1 MAKTAAN
8 VPVTVVPGGDSYL
21 NDART
26 KALCAQALKARP
38 DAELI
43 ELDATSADQYAF
55 DEAVSPSLL
64 SDVAVVKLVN
74 LQNADEK
81 LAEALVTYTKQ
92 AAKDPNGSSVVICQ
106 HEGGVKGRKIIDQL
120 VKAGARKEDV
130 PDLKKPDAQLN
141 FVLGEFEK
149 RGRRVEPMAAQQLV
163 SVLGGKTGELA
174 AMCEQLCFDFDDN
187 PMGLDCVNQYL
198 TANPQVTGFAV
209 ADKAVEGKT
218 AEAIVMMRAAVEQGT
233 DPIALIGALAMKL
246 RTIAKAS
253 AVRAGTIS
261 QAEAKT
267 NPWVLKNAMRQLGGW
282 TSAGLAHCIRM
293 LAWADEQ
300 SKTNGGD
307 PVYALE
313 RCIDGK
319 TTFAQGFGAGL
330 DITEPIVSPTFTI
343 ARELDGH
350 FADGTPA
357 HLVHVDAYRLGGS
370 AYAPG
375 QDAIGRLL
383 DELESLGLDEE
394 LEDPGEN
401 TVVLM
406 EWGEQMATA
415 LAPERLEIHIDRPLN
430 TVSTDETS
438 RADNELTSNGT
449 RTVAFVPVGK
459 RWAAFDLQ

>member
-1 MAKTAAN
+1 M
-8 VPVTVVPGGDSYL
+8 Y
-21 NDART
+21 
-26 KALCAQALKARP
+26 
-38 DAELI
+38 
-43 ELDATSADQYAF
+43 
-55 DEAVSPSLL
+55 
-64 SDVAVVKLVN
+64 

-187 PMGLDCVNQYL
+187 PMGLDRVNQYL

-313 RCIDGK
+313 RCIE
-319 TTFAQGFGAGL
+319 
-330 DITEPIVSPTFTI
+330 DIS
-343 ARELDGH
+343 H
-350 FADGTPA
+350 K
-357 HLVHVDAYRLGGS
+357 
-370 AYAPG
+370 
-375 QDAIGRLL
+375 GR
-383 DELESLGLDEE
+383 
-394 LEDPGEN
+394 
-401 TVVLM
+401 
-406 EWGEQMATA
+406 
-415 LAPERLEIHIDRPLN
+415 
-430 TVSTDETS
+430 
-438 RADNELTSNGT
+438 
-449 RTVAFVPVGK
+449 
-459 RWAAFDLQ
+459 

>member
-8 VPVTVVPGGDSYL
+8 APVTVVPGGDSYL

-38 DAELI
+38 DADLI

-81 LAEALVTYTKQ
+81 LAEALVAYTKQ

-187 PMGLDCVNQYL
+187 PMGLDRQSAGHRFCRGRQGRGRQNRRSHRHDACSCG
-198 TANPQVTGFAV
+198 TRDRSHR
-209 ADKAVEGKT
+209 ADRRVGH
-218 AEAIVMMRAAVEQGT
+218 EAPYHCQ
-233 DPIALIGALAMKL
+233 
-246 RTIAKAS
+246 S
-253 AVRAGTIS
+253 
-261 QAEAKT
+261 
-267 NPWVLKNAMRQLGGW
+267 LGG
-282 TSAGLAHCIRM
+282 TGRRDFPGRS
-293 LAWADEQ
+293 ENQ
-300 SKTNGGD
+300 SVGAEECDAPTWRLDFGRTRALH
-307 PVYALE
+307 PYA
-313 RCIDGK
+313 
-319 TTFAQGFGAGL
+319 
-330 DITEPIVSPTFTI
+330 
-343 ARELDGH
+343 
-350 FADGTPA
+350 
-357 HLVHVDAYRLGGS
+357 RLGG
-370 AYAPG
+370 
-375 QDAIGRLL
+375 
-383 DELESLGLDEE
+383 
-394 LEDPGEN
+394 
-401 TVVLM
+401 
-406 EWGEQMATA
+406 
-415 LAPERLEIHIDRPLN
+415 
-430 TVSTDETS
+430 
-438 RADNELTSNGT
+438 
-449 RTVAFVPVGK
+449 
-459 RWAAFDLQ
+459 

>member
-1 MAKTAAN
+1 MPAGHCPTCVARWGHGENSSERTGNRGARRRL
-8 VPVTVVPGGDSYL
+8 VFERRAHQGTV
-21 NDART
+21 RT
-26 KALCAQALKARP
+26 SV

-187 PMGLDCVNQYL
+187 PMGLDRVNQYL

-313 RCIDGK
+313 RCIE
-319 TTFAQGFGAGL
+319 
-330 DITEPIVSPTFTI
+330 DIS
-343 ARELDGH
+343 H
-350 FADGTPA
+350 K
-357 HLVHVDAYRLGGS
+357 
-370 AYAPG
+370 
-375 QDAIGRLL
+375 GR
-383 DELESLGLDEE
+383 
-394 LEDPGEN
+394 
-401 TVVLM
+401 
-406 EWGEQMATA
+406 
-415 LAPERLEIHIDRPLN
+415 
-430 TVSTDETS
+430 
-438 RADNELTSNGT
+438 
-449 RTVAFVPVGK
+449 
-459 RWAAFDLQ
+459 